1 MAGTTA
7 SLNLTAA
14 TVDTSWDE
22 IVIVKHIEGIPGG
35 KTLDVIGFAPEYIR
49 AGHLIIEETATGVL
63 KPMPISG
70 TAYGSLP
77 ASHTYKGVLAAT
89 ILTIQPFAAVM
100 FRGSVNQNA
109 FVNSGGY
116 SGVPAGAVTALPLIR
131 FTKD

>member
-14 TVDTSWDE
+14 TIDTSWDE
-22 IVIVKHIEGIPGG
+22 IVIIKHIEGIPGG
-35 KTLDVIGFAPEYIR
+35 KTLDVTGFAPEYIR

-70 TAYGSLP
+70 TAYGTLP
-77 ASHTYKGVLAAT
+77 ASHTYKGVLVAT
-89 ILTIQPFAAVM
+89 LLKTQPFAAVM
-100 FRGSVNQNA
+100 VRGSVNQNA

-116 SGVPAGAVTALPLIR
+116 SGVPAGAVTALTLIR

>member
-7 SLNLTAA
+7 SLNLTSQQ
-14 TVDTSWDE
+14 VDTSWDE
-22 IVIVKHIEGIPGG
+22 IVIIDEIEGIPGG
-35 KTLDVIGFAPEYIR
+35 KTLDVTGFAPDYVR
-49 AGHLIIEETATGVL
+49 AGHIIIEETATGVL

-77 ASHTYKGVLAAT
+77 ASHTYKGINKTTVLT
-89 ILTIQPFAAVM
+89 SQPFAAIM
-100 FRGSVNQNA
+100 IRGSVNQVA

-116 SGVPAGAVTALPLIR
+116 TPVPPAAVTALPLIR